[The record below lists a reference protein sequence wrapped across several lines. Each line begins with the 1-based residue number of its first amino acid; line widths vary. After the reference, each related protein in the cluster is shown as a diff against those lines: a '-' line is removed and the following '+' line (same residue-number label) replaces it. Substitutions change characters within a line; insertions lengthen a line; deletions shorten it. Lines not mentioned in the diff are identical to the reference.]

1 MSKEIRTGLL
11 LDFYGPLLTGRQQ
24 LCLDLYFNQDLSLAE
39 IAGQEGISR
48 QAVRDALVRGERALC
63 EADNVKGR
71 PTCIVMDTVKGEG
84 VSIFKNMG
92 FANHSCNVSAEQLE
106 TALAELED

>member
-48 QAVRDALVRGERALC
+48 QAVRDALVRGERALR
-63 EADNVKGR
+63 EAEEKLGLFRRYRAQSGLLAKLSSAV
-71 PTCIVMDTVKGEG
+71 EG
-84 VSIFKNMG
+84 GDQQEAQRLSLAIN
-92 FANHSCNVSAEQLE
+92 
-106 TALAELED
+106 ALWDE

>member
-39 IAGQEGISR
+39 IAGQEGIRREAEEKLGLFRRYRAQSGLLAKLSS
-48 QAVRDALVRGERALC
+48 AVEGGDQQEAQRLILAINALWDE
-63 EADNVKGR
+63 
-71 PTCIVMDTVKGEG
+71 
-84 VSIFKNMG
+84 
-92 FANHSCNVSAEQLE
+92 
-106 TALAELED
+106 